1 MTKRQAIIKAVSLI
15 TVILIISG
23 VLFYLQKLIGLETL
37 KYFILQSGPLGPIL
51 YILLMVLSHIFAP
64 IQGAPIYFLGFAVF
78 GNWTLVYTYMAHLI
92 SSFTNFWIAR
102 KYGRELVIK
111 LTGNE
116 AMKKIDNLAE
126 NNGIKILIILRLFQ
140 GFISDFVSYAAGL
153 TAIKFSTY
161 YIISALA
168 TIPGILIAFLLV
180 ELAPEGQAFFWSLSA
195 GGILFVV
202 PSIYYFLK
210 AKANSKSS

>member
-1 MTKRQAIIKAVSLI
+1 MTKRQAISKAI
-15 TVILIISG
+15 GFIIVILIISG
-23 VLFYLQKLIGLETL
+23 ILFYIQRLIGLEPIKT
-37 KYFILQSGPLGPIL
+37 FILKSGPLGPIT
-51 YILLMVLSHIFAP
+51 YIFLMVLSHVFAP

-78 GNWTLVYTYMAHLI
+78 GNWTLVYTYFAHLI

-168 TIPGILIAFLLV
+168 TIPGVLIAFLLFK
-180 ELAPEGQAFFWSLSA
+180 LA
-195 GGILFVV
+195 
-202 PSIYYFLK
+202 LK
-210 AKANSKSS
+210 